1 MPLNNTT
8 IPILRGNKQKAHPLQ
23 SGNQQRHQSSPRFD
37 EVVDKRSSVFVCE
50 APILPT
56 ISRTLS
62 LVGVA
67 GSPRHQ
73 LLRLRREFASLSPLR
88 VSAGP
93 LFRNCI
99 SIPQPGRPRACR
111 SGPHPRRLISGE
123 AKPRG

>member
-50 APILPT
+50 APVLPT

-67 GSPRHQ
+67 GSPRHLQ
-73 LLRLRREFASLSPLR
+73 GAASIAGLLITTEAMVAERPKKEAAHP
-88 VSAGP
+88 P
-93 LFRNCI
+93 M
-99 SIPQPGRPRACR
+99 PG
-111 SGPHPRRLISGE
+111 GGM
-123 AKPRG
+123 GGMDY